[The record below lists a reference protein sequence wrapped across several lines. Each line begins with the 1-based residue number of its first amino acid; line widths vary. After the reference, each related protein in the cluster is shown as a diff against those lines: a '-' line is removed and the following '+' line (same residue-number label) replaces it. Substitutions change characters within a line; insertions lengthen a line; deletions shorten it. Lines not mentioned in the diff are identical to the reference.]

1 MRESEHIKDRLQI
14 LIWPEL
20 AAIAPHHRLRALER
34 ARAEPLD
41 MVETVGVLA
50 GVLIATLLTQ
60 YGLGHMEFGDR
71 VFAGFANFAVAVPLM
86 AVLAGPFLVR
96 RIRRGLR
103 NFLARQVSFDS
114 TT

>member
-1 MRESEHIKDRLQI
+1 MRESEHLTDRLQI

-20 AAIAPHHRLRALER
+20 AAIAPNQRPSALER
-34 ARAEPLD
+34 ARTEPLD

-50 GVLIATLLTQ
+50 GVLIATLVTQ
-60 YGLGHMEFGDR
+60 YGLGHMEFADR
-71 VFAGFANFAVAVPLM
+71 VFVVLANFAVAVPLI

-103 NFLARQVSFDS
+103 NVLIRQTGSD
-114 TT
+114 TTT